1 MPEKQETVLD
11 EVKES
16 VQQAAKKLAAI
27 SPEYERVS
35 WLLEDALLLLDEKEE
50 DISVAELLER
60 ELGDEYVQ
68 VNARNS

>member
-16 VQQAAKKLAAI
+16 VQQAAKQLAAI

>member
-1 MPEKQETVLD
+1 MPEKQETVLE

-16 VQQAAKKLAAI
+16 VQQAAKKLAAL

-35 WLLEDALLLLDEKEE
+35 WLLEDALMLLDDKEE
-50 DISVAELLER
+50 NISVTELLER